1 MKDLLT
7 LQAEYYKGLHVSSI
21 KEAVLNTP
29 NLPLSVI
36 RKEITLAG
44 ARAILVIAINELVS
58 FFNVGKTMN
67 DVQVALTADLIIDR
81 FYYLKLEEIKL
92 CFHNAMV
99 SGKVYDRLDGNV
111 ILGWLNEYDAQRDE
125 IVSSLS
131 INEAHEQNNNSH
143 GMFYEEYI
151 KHLTERIENGDEKA
165 KALLESHQSFIQMM
179 KSNDKEVTFK
189 KWKEEYYKRKQS

>member
-1 MKDLLT
+1 MGNNLIQVNSNLPATEKKALKDLLT

-92 CFHNAMV
+92 CFRNAMA
-99 SGKVYDRLDGNV
+99 SGKIYDRLVPYVHQNAAELVSNLVQLVGAGILSKETGSEESGYGKNNEWDRIMREYKEQQQADLLYQLKIKKNENKEGN
-111 ILGWLNEYDAQRDE
+111 
-125 IVSSLS
+125 
-131 INEAHEQNNNSH
+131 
-143 GMFYEEYI
+143 
-151 KHLTERIENGDEKA
+151 A
-165 KALLESHQSFIQMM
+165 K
-179 KSNDKEVTFK
+179 
-189 KWKEEYYKRKQS
+189 